1 MNFINKIKKI
11 IYKLLKKSEKWTKT
25 DMIYLAEGGFW
36 LTLGKIISSLSGLL
50 LAIAFANLITKE
62 DYGTYKYALSIVSLL
77 TIPTL
82 SGINTALNRS
92 IAQGNDKSF
101 FNSLKTKIKWGSI
114 GGVLSLLLAG
124 YYYFYKEDTVLTF
137 CFLISSLFIPFM
149 DSIMAYQSI
158 LIGKKKFKML
168 STQNAIIN
176 SLSAIIMIAVLFF
189 TKNLFAVL
197 FSYFISHTTLRF
209 IFLLFTIKKIKLNKN
224 EDKSVISY
232 GKHLSL
238 MGVIGTISSQID
250 KILIFQFLGGTDLA
264 IYSLAITMPEQ
275 ARMFLKNINVL
286 VIPKMSQ
293 NISLKKKDILK
304 KIKVFFIVLLPTM
317 LLYIIL
323 APLIYKTFFPEY
335 LDSIFYSQLFALSL
349 FSIPFTSLG
358 ISYLTAQKEEKKLYS
373 ISVWSSIANIILLF
387 GGIYFFGL
395 LGAIISRIFYH
406 LFYSALIYKKS

>member
-1 MNFINKIKKI
+1 MNLINKIKKI

-36 LTLGKIISSLSGLL
+36 LSLGKIISSLSGLL
-50 LAIAFANLITKE
+50 LAIAFANLLTKE
-62 DYGTYKYALSIVSLL
+62 DYGTYKYALSIISLL

-101 FNSLKTKIKWGSI
+101 FISVRTKIKWGLI
-114 GGVLSLLLAG
+114 GGILSLLLAG
-124 YYYFYKEDTVLTF
+124 YYYFYQENITLVF
-137 CFLISSLFIPFM
+137 CFLISSIFIPFM
-149 DSIMAYQSI
+149 DSIMVYQSI

-168 STQNAIIN
+168 SSQNAIIN
-176 SLSAIIMIAVLFF
+176 SIAAIVMIIILLL

-209 IFLLFTIKKIKLNKN
+209 VFLLFTLKKIKLNQN
-224 EDKSVISY
+224 EDNTVISY

-250 KILIFQFLGGTDLA
+250 KILIFQFLGGADLA
-264 IYSLAITMPEQ
+264 IYSLAITIPEQ

-293 NISLKKKDILK
+293 NASLTKKDITK
-304 KIKVFFIVLLPTM
+304 K
-317 LLYIIL
+317 
-323 APLIYKTFFPEY
+323 
-335 LDSIFYSQLFALSL
+335 
-349 FSIPFTSLG
+349 
-358 ISYLTAQKEEKKLYS
+358 
-373 ISVWSSIANIILLF
+373 
-387 GGIYFFGL
+387 
-395 LGAIISRIFYH
+395 
-406 LFYSALIYKKS
+406 